1 MDISL
6 DSYKTFYYVAKLS
19 SITAAAEK
27 LYISQP
33 AVSQSVKQ
41 LEKLLGCSL
50 FFRTKKGVTL
60 TKEGEALYFHVASG
74 YEQIL
79 LGERR
84 LEEMLDF
91 ETGEVRIGANDMT
104 LQYYLLPFLEA
115 FHNKYPKVRM
125 GIMNLTTPATIES
138 LREGKIDLGV
148 VGSPVENYKG
158 LSVRDVAQIQDVFL
172 AGERFRHLQGKR
184 LSLGQIMQYPVVCHA
199 KGTSTRQYLD
209 EFFAGKGIEL
219 RPDFEVATSDLIAP
233 FAERNMGIGIVVDFF
248 AKESIRRKKAFVLE
262 TEEQLPPRKIC
273 VVTGNKG
280 QVSHAAKEFIRTLK

>member
-1 MDISL
+1 
-6 DSYKTFYYVAKLS
+6 
-19 SITAAAEK
+19 
-27 LYISQP
+27 
-33 AVSQSVKQ
+33 
-41 LEKLLGCSL
+41 
-50 FFRTKKGVTL
+50 
-60 TKEGEALYFHVASG
+60 
-74 YEQIL
+74 
-79 LGERR
+79 
-84 LEEMLDF
+84 
-91 ETGEVRIGANDMT
+91 MT

-125 GIMNLTTPATIES
+125 GIMNLTVSATIES

-148 VGSPVENYKG
+148 VGSPVENYALPCGTWRRYRMFSLRANVSGICRENVCRTGKLCSIR
-158 LSVRDVAQIQDVFL
+158 LSVML
-172 AGERFRHLQGKR
+172 NE
-184 LSLGQIMQYPVVCHA
+184 
-199 KGTSTRQYLD
+199 STRQYLD